1 MINMGKTEIK
11 KKLAK
16 ALKSCPHRQAIKSLA
31 IFGSYVKGTAKDNS
45 DLDVLIEL
53 VPGAGIGFFELFD
66 IQEAFEANVG
76 IHIDLLTPQA
86 ISKYFRDEVLA
97 QAEYIY
103 EG

>member
-1 MINMGKTEIK
+1 MGKTEIK
-11 KKLAK
+11 EKLAE
-16 ALKSCPHRQAIKSLA
+16 ALKSCPYRETIKSLA
-31 IFGSYVKGTAKDNS
+31 IFGSYVKGTAKKDS

-53 VPGAGIGFFELFD
+53 LPKSGIGFFELFD
-66 IQEAFEANVG
+66 IQESLQAKVG

-86 ISKYFRDEVLA
+86 ISKYFRDEVLS

>member
-1 MINMGKTEIK
+1 MGKTKIK
-11 KKLAK
+11 RKLAE
-16 ALKSCPHRQAIKSLA
+16 ALKNCPHRESIKSLA
-31 IFGSYVKGTAKDNS
+31 IFGSYVKGTAEKSS

-53 VPGAGIGFFELFD
+53 VPKSGIGFFELFD
-66 IQEAFEANVG
+66 IQEMLEASVG

-97 QAEYIY
+97 QAEYVY

>member
-1 MINMGKTEIK
+1 MGKTEIK
-11 KKLAK
+11 EKLAE
-16 ALKSCPHRQAIKSLA
+16 ALKSCPHRETIKSLA
-31 IFGSYVKGTAKDNS
+31 IFGSYAKGTAKKDS

-53 VPGAGIGFFELFD
+53 VPKSGIGFFELFD
-66 IQEAFEANVG
+66 IQEALQAEVG

-86 ISKYFRDEVLA
+86 ISKYFRDEVLS

>member
-1 MINMGKTEIK
+1 MGKTEIK

-16 ALKSCPHRQAIKSLA
+16 ALENCPHRESIKSLA
-31 IFGSYVKGTAKDNS
+31 IFGSYIRGTAREDS

-53 VPGAGIGFFELFD
+53 VPKSGIGFFELFD
-66 IQEAFEANVG
+66 IQEALEANVG
-76 IHIDLLTPQA
+76 MHIDLLTPQS
-86 ISKYFRDEVLA
+86 ISKYFRNEVLA